1 MSVTGRRNVDGPYL
15 LKSLAV
21 LSFFSRFFHSPP
33 APPAAATGHAPTP
46 PKRVRWG
53 SVSITGN
60 FRENNE
66 DRLLIDPEGRFFLVA
81 DGMGG
86 QSAGEKA
93 SEMAVEL
100 ISGKLDQLLD
110 FSRDDEKLVCENIDK
125 AVVHANSEI
134 MALSSV
140 NPDFHNMGT
149 TIAMLVHIGESFYV
163 AGIGDSRVYQLRGDA
178 LQQLTTDHS
187 ITQALLEAGTI
198 TKEEAG
204 RHRYRNV
211 LWRYLGSKEASTGA
225 KAFKLAF
232 EAGDKYI
239 LCSDGVYD
247 GTNDEMIRSVLQSQ
261 SDPQAAAAAI
271 VDAAQA
277 GGSRDNITCLA
288 VFVS

>member
-1 MSVTGRRNVDGPYL
+1 M
-15 LKSLAV
+15 
-21 LSFFSRFFHSPP
+21 LSFFSRFFKPP
-33 APPAAATGHAPTP
+33 PEPPSSAEAPPPSLP
-46 PKRVRWG
+46 VLRWG
-53 SVSITGN
+53 FVSITGN

-66 DRLLIDPEGRFFLVA
+66 DRCLIDSEGRFFLVA

-100 ISGKLDQLLD
+100 ISGKLGQLID
-110 FSRDDEKLVCENIDK
+110 FANDDEKQVCEAIDK
-125 AVVHANSEI
+125 AVVHANAEI

-140 NPDFHNMGT
+140 NSDYHNMGT
-149 TIAMLVHIGESFYV
+149 TIAMLVRAGRSFYV
-163 AGIGDSRVYQLRGDA
+163 AGIGDSRVYQLRGDS

-198 TKEEAG
+198 TKDEAG
-204 RHRYRNV
+204 KHRYRNV

-232 EAGDKYI
+232 EPGDKYV
-239 LCSDGVYD
+239 LCSDGVSD
-247 GTNDEMIRSVLQSQ
+247 GVNEESIRTILHQH
-261 SDPQAAAAAI
+261 SDPQVAAGAI

-277 GGSRDNITCLA
+277 GGSKDNITCVA
-288 VFVS
+288 VFVG

>member
-1 MSVTGRRNVDGPYL
+1 MP
-15 LKSLAV
+15 
-21 LSFFSRFFHSPP
+21 LSFFSRLFRSPP
-33 APPAAATGHAPTP
+33 STPPAETVDLP
-46 PKRVRWG
+46 PKQVRWG

-66 DRLLIDPEGRFFLVA
+66 DRFCIDPAGRFFLVA

-93 SEMAVEL
+93 SAMAVEL
-100 ISGKLDQLLD
+100 ISAKLSQLVD
-110 FSRDDEKLVCENIDK
+110 FTQDDEKQVCENIDK
-125 AVVHANSEI
+125 AVVHANGEI

-149 TIAMLVHIGESFYV
+149 TITMLVHIGDSFYV
-163 AGIGDSRVYQLRGDA
+163 AGIGDSRVYQLRGIT

-198 TKEEAG
+198 TKEEAAK
-204 RHRYRNV
+204 HRYRNV
-211 LWRYLGSKEASTGA
+211 LWRYLGSKEANAGA

-232 EAGDKYI
+232 ERGDKYI
-239 LCSDGVYD
+239 LCSDGVCD
-247 GTNDEMIRSVLQSQ
+247 GANDETIASVLQSQ

-277 GGSRDNITCLA
+277 GGSKDNITCVA
-288 VFVS
+288 VFVE